1 MAFNK
6 IKGLSYDSYYISNDV
21 YVPGGGYCTISNALW
36 NSLYPQ
42 IIHKSQIRKMKI
54 ERIYGSERE
63 RD

>member
-6 IKGLSYDSYYISNDV
+6 IKGLSYDSDYISNDI
-21 YVPGGGYCTISNALW
+21 YGPGSGYYTISDALW
-36 NSLYPQ
+36 NSLYTQ

-63 RD
+63 RN

>member
-6 IKGLSYDSYYISNDV
+6 IKGLSYDSDYISNDI
-21 YVPGGGYCTISNALW
+21 YGPGSDSLW

-63 RD
+63 RN